1 MNENK
6 PIEQKL
12 DEVDHLLIIL
22 RIVNRE
28 TTPEDIKRELKIV
41 IVKQINEILK

>member
-1 MNENK
+1 MNESK
-6 PIEQKL
+6 PIEEKL

-22 RIVNRE
+22 RVVNRE
-28 TTPEDIKRELKIV
+28 TISEKIKRELKTL

>member
-1 MNENK
+1 MEK
-6 PIEQKL
+6 PIEEKL

-22 RIVNRE
+22 RVVNRE
-28 TTPEDIKRELKIV
+28 TISDKIKRELKLV